1 MGHASLTEGSRES
14 RYERQREGAREN
26 EREEARERE
35 RGGSMRE
42 RFTKRQ

>member
-1 MGHASLTEGSRES
+1 MGCASLTEGLRES
-14 RYERQREGAREN
+14 RHERQREGAREN

-42 RFTKRQ
+42 VYKRQ